1 MLYQCSPATCTK
13 CPSLNHSILGGVE
26 LSGWL
31 ILEGVSTLQATN
43 TVSPGPTVS
52 VLELIRTRGRPKTRT
67 SKGCSVIRTPVSE
80 YTAHFSS
87 PTNKQ
92 TIIKHIL
99 RHAQLEIGFDF
110 GSISVPFRFHF
121 GSISVH
127 LSKQTYS
134 FGYCVTL
141 MLTFSWHTN
150 NMNRFMQGELEHFRT
165 VDEYENGLHSNFGK

>member
-1 MLYQCSPATCTK
+1 MVYQCSPATCTK

-99 RHAQLEIGFDF
+99 KHAQLEIGFDF
-110 GSISVPFRFHF
+110 GSISV
-121 GSISVH
+121 H
-127 LSKQTYS
+127 LPKQTYS
-134 FGYCVTL
+134 FGYSVTL

-150 NMNRFMQGELEHFRT
+150 NMHRFMQGELEHFRT
-165 VDEYENGLHSNFGK
+165 VGEYENGLHSNFGK